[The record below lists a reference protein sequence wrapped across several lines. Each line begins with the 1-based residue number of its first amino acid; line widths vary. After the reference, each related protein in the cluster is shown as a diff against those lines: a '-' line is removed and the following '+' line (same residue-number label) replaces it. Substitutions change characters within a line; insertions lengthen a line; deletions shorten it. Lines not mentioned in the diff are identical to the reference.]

1 MPKRATEAF
10 DGQRRRRQVRGAY
23 VKAVRSSVPS
33 EINTLIKAEKEEAIS
48 GLAAL
53 QDAIEATPGL
63 KRIEVEAL
71 NGAAIA
77 ALEAVGLKTKQ
88 LPDGR
93 TAVYT
98 ANGKSLGAIGA
109 VLAALNNLDGQ
120 TADTYTNHHINYYYR
135 TQTYGGAKRSDGLTF
150 MGPTGRLA
158 AGGRVR
164 GYAGGGNIQA
174 FPDGGYI
181 EGPGSGTSDSILAL
195 MGSGA
200 MARVSNTEYVVRSAA
215 VQKYGVAFLDAL
227 NQGRLKV
234 AGYAKGGK
242 VSKGEAEARRS
253 AWGDLT
259 VSHFGRMA
267 GWSRS
272 EFGSALGRPDSL
284 SALVGALN
292 QWRGIIMKATHGA
305 QERNLLKALDSSGKK
320 LISWEKKLAKTEAS
334 LDKAKDKLNSL
345 RSAASQLSQSVKGG
359 VLSAASIIR
368 RQGDGPI
375 TTASIMGGLVESRD
389 KATAFASALKQL
401 QGKGLS
407 SALLQQIA
415 EAGID
420 GGGLETAGALLG
432 ASSSEIQ
439 SLNSLQ
445 SQINSAATAAGKTT
459 ADAVYGAQ
467 IKAQTALV
475 KSLGAQQA
483 QLIKSMDKLAS
494 TMEKM
499 IEKAFKGKAS
509 GGIVGAAASGGLRSN
524 LTWVGEQGP
533 ELLDLPA
540 GSRVWSN
547 PDSRRMQQQAWAS
560 MLNTPQRQPAAPTWA
575 AGTQGGGVGQPLV
588 IQVQLGDRQF
598 GEVWVDVGRREVRAR
613 GGIEATLR
621 PPRGR

>member
-1 MPKRATEAF
+1 MFGEDYEKLGESLATLARPSNMEKTQQFLTGLIGMDSTPVKNAKEDFNALDEALTNMVKGGKADLASAALTHATENLKDQGFTAEEVRGQLDDYKSALADMAFEQALAAESMGIFGQAALDTEAKLSAQKASADGLRASILALNDANRSAYDSQIQFEAAIDSLSESFAEHGATLNLDTEAGRANAEAMSAAAAAHDEMIASGLAAGESLGSMTSKSDELRTSMMKLATEAF
-10 DGQRRRRQVRGAY
+10 GGNT
-23 VKAVRSSVPS
+23 VKAREYVNTLLGVPS

-259 VSHFGRMA
+259 VSHFGRMS

-305 QERNLLKALDSSGKK
+305 QERNLLKALG
-320 LISWEKKLAKTEAS
+320 LVREEAH
-334 LDKAKDKLNSL
+334 
-345 RSAASQLSQSVKGG
+345 QLGEEARQDRGFP
-359 VLSAASIIR
+359 
-368 RQGDGPI
+368 RQG
-375 TTASIMGGLVESRD
+375 
-389 KATAFASALKQL
+389 
-401 QGKGLS
+401 QG
-407 SALLQQIA
+407 
-415 EAGID
+415 
-420 GGGLETAGALLG
+420 
-432 ASSSEIQ
+432 
-439 SLNSLQ
+439 
-445 SQINSAATAAGKTT
+445 
-459 ADAVYGAQ
+459 
-467 IKAQTALV
+467 
-475 KSLGAQQA
+475 QA
-483 QLIKSMDKLAS
+483 QLPALRGLA
-494 TMEKM
+494 
-499 IEKAFKGKAS
+499 ALA
-509 GGIVGAAASGGLRSN
+509 
-524 LTWVGEQGP
+524 
-533 ELLDLPA
+533 
-540 GSRVWSN
+540 
-547 PDSRRMQQQAWAS
+547 
-560 MLNTPQRQPAAPTWA
+560 
-575 AGTQGGGVGQPLV
+575 VGQ
-588 IQVQLGDRQF
+588 
-598 GEVWVDVGRREVRAR
+598 GRRPVRGEHHPTAGRRPDHHGFDHGWAR
-613 GGIEATLR
+613 R
-621 PPRGR
+621 VP